1 MEGKDVRK
9 RGALRG
15 QTESGS
21 DGARKGGKKIGGNE
35 EDTAEITDLHAT
47 LLFS

>member
-1 MEGKDVRK
+1 MRPNGERK
-9 RGALRG
+9 RRDERKVKKKKTG
-15 QTESGS
+15 
-21 DGARKGGKKIGGNE
+21 DGDR